1 MNGRVHYW
9 IVCDAV
15 AYIRAH
21 GDELQKRALQTLELS
36 YGEKKT
42 VEEIPA
48 GKSAIERLAGF
59 ESWHTDK
66 FGDLSIRVPVLPW
79 ETKRNV
85 TGLCGH
91 MFTAFN
97 HFINPHPDPTNPWST
112 ADGYSYQASSMQGF
126 DSFVVK
132 GISDYLQGLVDED
145 HSPVLRRIR
154 PSWTKGAPEWRD
166 NFEREIV
173 NTTFAPWTVLVRF
186 YYTYFLKR
194 QEEPLEVNGPNSH
207 ITGLQLLGPV
217 FHAIADACSP
227 QHVRPALGFGHQV
240 WENYVQSRVYNHEID
255 VNPNLVHEIMSN
267 PPFQAG
273 LTIIDGPLKGRFDV
287 ESFVYSLSVKTA
299 ETLSRSTSTSWSEL
313 WQAGETFWRWYLT
326 GERMY
331 DDATYLYNQAV
342 AGTVYSLVRAYHDL
356 RNLDIVTSSNG
367 LKDRSGLPR
376 LSVVGD
382 DGIAMPTKRMNEQDL
397 PPEKARPIPF
407 GHPED
412 ILGFAASG
420 ASKIKDYLSEFTS
433 LFPKTQPG
441 HSQRKD
447 IVDTLNRLEESL
459 VSEYQFQSEKI
470 GRSFCPLRSV
480 EKIPLDSD
488 ISAHFGMGSFRLP
501 SSSECGDPAFLS
513 DYINQVEIHSE
524 MAHRLEL
531 TQAIAALRFYETRR
545 ELPELRLERINKS
558 IELLRGARDGVSSLA
573 PVRLAVN
580 ALERAIK
587 GDPTLKKSGSDFIE
601 RAISTVKEFI
611 GSFSRIPAMAMAT
624 AVAVVLVLIL
634 IMPWGGKLP
643 IMGLSGENWDESGY
657 PVVAQPKDLTPKAPT
672 QEIPGP
678 KVAII
683 LYFKGFSGPV
693 GQDWINSLYAN
704 LNPDDKLREKYSFV
718 SPREVEQAV
727 KEGKVSTE
735 KRDVTFE
742 TLKKALGVA
751 RVLVIDVVSAKEDI
765 KVDSE
770 LLNLENG
777 EIVGHKTLG
786 TFNKDELP
794 FEIDQALRLLSG
806 PQ

>member
-15 AYIRAH
+15 AYIKAH

-36 YGEKKT
+36 YGETKT
-42 VEEIPA
+42 VEELPA

-112 ADGYSYQASSMQGF
+112 AEGYSYQASSMQGF

-145 HSPVLRRIR
+145 HSPVLRRVR

-194 QEEPLEVNGPNSH
+194 QNEPLEVNGPNSH
-207 ITGLQLLGPV
+207 IVGLQLLGPV

-240 WENYVQSRVYNHEID
+240 WENYVQSRVYSHDID
-255 VNPNLVHEIMSN
+255 VNPNLVREMMSTQ
-267 PPFQAG
+267 PFEPG
-273 LTIIDGPLKGRFDV
+273 LTAIDGPLQGRFDV
-287 ESFVYSLSVKTA
+287 ESFVYALSVKTG
-299 ETLSRSTSTSWSEL
+299 ETLNRSTSTSWSEL
-313 WQAGETFWRWYLT
+313 WQAGENFWRWYLT
-326 GERMY
+326 GERMN
-331 DDATYLYNQAV
+331 DDARYLYNQAV
-342 AGTVYSLVRAYHDL
+342 AGTVYALVRAYQDL
-356 RNLDIVTSSNG
+356 ERLEIITPRNG
-367 LKDRSGLPR
+367 LKDSSRLPR

-382 DGIAMPTKRMNEQDL
+382 DGIAMPTKRMGEQDP
-397 PPEKARPIPF
+397 PPEQARPIPF
-407 GHPED
+407 GHAED
-412 ILGFAASG
+412 ILGFEPSG
-420 ASKIKDYLSEFTS
+420 ASKVKERLSEFTT
-433 LFPKTQPG
+433 LFRKSAPG
-441 HSQRKD
+441 QSQRKD
-447 IVDTLNRLEESL
+447 IMDALKRLEESL
-459 VSEYQFQSEKI
+459 VTEYQLRSDKI
-470 GRSFCPLRSV
+470 GRLFCPLRSV
-480 EKIPLDSD
+480 EKISLDSD
-488 ISAHFGMGSFRLP
+488 ISAHFGLGSFRLP
-501 SSSECGDPAFLS
+501 SSSECGDPTVLS

-524 MAHRLEL
+524 MARRLEL
-531 TQAIAALRFYETRR
+531 TQAIATLRFYETKR
-545 ELPELRLERINKS
+545 ELPELRLERINRT
-558 IELLRGARDGVSSLA
+558 IELLRGARDGVPSLA

-587 GDPTLKKSGSDFIE
+587 GDPAFKKSGSDFLE
-601 RAISTVKEFI
+601 KTISTVKEFI

-657 PVVAQPKDLTPKAPT
+657 PIVAQPKDLTPKAPT
-672 QEIPGP
+672 REIAGP

-683 LYFKGFSGPV
+683 VYFKDFPTPIS
-693 GQDWINSLYAN
+693 QEWINSLYAD
-704 LNPDDKLREKYSFV
+704 LSPDDKLREKYSFV

-735 KRDVTFE
+735 KRDMTFE
-742 TLKKALGVA
+742 TLKKVLGVA
-751 RVLVIDVVSAKEDI
+751 RVLVIDVVSAKDGIKADI
-765 KVDSE
+765 E

-777 EIVGHKTLG
+777 EIESHKTLG

-806 PQ
+806 EQ